1 MDYDRSQTLQNR
13 QGNLMKTKN
22 IRAVLAQLNKELQ
35 RAEDVD
41 IEARETVQNL
51 HRDVEQLEES
61 NSTEIKWM
69 LDRVKALESRFA
81 ATHPVLE
88 RMARE
93 LGDAIVKMGI

>member
-1 MDYDRSQTLQNR
+1 M
-13 QGNLMKTKN
+13 KN
-22 IRAVLAQLNKELQ
+22 IRAFLAQLSKELQ

-41 IEARETVQNL
+41 IEAREILRDL

-61 NSTEIKWM
+61 DSTQIKSV

-88 RMARE
+88 RTARE
-93 LGDAIVKMGI
+93 LADAIAKMGI

>member
-1 MDYDRSQTLQNR
+1 M
-13 QGNLMKTKN
+13 KN
-22 IRAVLAQLNKELQ
+22 IRAFLAQLSRELQ

-41 IEARETVQNL
+41 IEAREILQDL

-61 NSTEIKWM
+61 DSTQIQSV

-88 RMARE
+88 RTARE
-93 LGDAIVKMGI
+93 LADAIAKMGI